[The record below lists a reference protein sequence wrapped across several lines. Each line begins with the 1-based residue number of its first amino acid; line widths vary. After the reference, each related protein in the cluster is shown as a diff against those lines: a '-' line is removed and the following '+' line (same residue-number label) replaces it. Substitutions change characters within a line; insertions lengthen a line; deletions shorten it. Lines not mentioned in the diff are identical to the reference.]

1 MQQFC
6 CKTHVV
12 IGPGAQDFL
21 KTLHMAR
28 VMVVTDAYFTQ
39 AGLAQALAQGIAQDY
54 QIDDSVLQDPS
65 LELVASCTARLKNFA
80 PDLVVALG
88 GGSVMDC
95 AKATVYF
102 SGLSVPLAAV
112 PTTSG
117 SGAEV
122 TDFAILT
129 HNGVKHP
136 LISPRLCPDYAI
148 LDPVYLEKLPRSLI
162 ADAGFDVLSH
172 ALEAYVATNATPI
185 TDSLAL
191 DAFRTAFARLPASF
205 GGDQTA
211 RMPVHISAT
220 MAAMA
225 FSQAGL
231 GICHAL
237 AHSLGGQYH
246 VPHGRLNAILLPAVV
261 AVNAQQAGER
271 YAALARAAG
280 FAGSAASVAVRN
292 LRGGLIRLRRELRLP
307 ATLAEAGIPS
317 KDLRRNLQHILDA
330 AMDDACGK
338 TNPVEPNRRL
348 LEEVLEEVAGRG

>member
-1 MQQFC
+1 MEWVQQFC

-12 IGPGAQDFL
+12 IGPGARDFL
-21 KTLHMAR
+21 KTLHAAR
-28 VMVVTDAYFTQ
+28 VLVVTDAYFTQ
-39 AGLAQALAQGIAQDY
+39 AGLAQALAQRIAQDY
-54 QIDDSVLQDPS
+54 QIDDAVLQDPS
-65 LELVASCTARLKNFA
+65 LELVASCTARMKNYA

-102 SGLSVPLAAV
+102 SGLTVPLAAV

-129 HNGVKHP
+129 HGGVKHP

-172 ALEAYVATNATPI
+172 ALEAFVATNASPI
-185 TDSLAL
+185 TDSLASE
-191 DAFRTAFARLPASF
+191 AFRTAFAKLPASF

-220 MAAMA
+220 MAAIA

-246 VPHGRLNAILLPAVV
+246 VPHGGSTPFCCRRWWASMPSRRASGTHRWPGRQAFPAPPPAWRCAIC
-261 AVNAQQAGER
+261 
-271 YAALARAAG
+271 AAA
-280 FAGSAASVAVRN
+280 
-292 LRGGLIRLRRELRLP
+292 
-307 ATLAEAGIPS
+307 
-317 KDLRRNLQHILDA
+317 
-330 AMDDACGK
+330 
-338 TNPVEPNRRL
+338 
-348 LEEVLEEVAGRG
+348 